1 MTTFPR
7 LLNLLFLRTFLLF
20 RRVYAILLIKFSF
33 LNLVLINEQT
43 YQDFIK
49 NVSVDKAIIHQLQI
63 FPMKNNRH
71 KIVSYFSVAIK

>member
-1 MTTFPR
+1 MNNINMTTFPR

-49 NVSVDKAIIHQLQI
+49 NVPVDKARIHQVQI
-63 FPMKNNRH
+63 FP
-71 KIVSYFSVAIK
+71 IKKGAVRKVNF